1 MIGHLKGTVSFTGA
15 GYALIDVSGVGY
27 KVRVSQSTLATLR
40 HETGVSLFTH
50 LAVRENALD
59 LYGFPARAEL
69 EFFELL
75 IGVSGI
81 GPKTAIA
88 IMGLASTDTLK
99 RAIAGGDATYLTKVS
114 GIGKKNAEKI
124 IVELKDKMGG
134 SDAAARILIGADA
147 EALEALEALGYS
159 IRDAREAVAKTKGET
174 AQEKIKESLRA
185 LGGKGTV

>member
-1 MIGHLKGTVSFTGA
+1 MIGHLKGTASLVGI
-15 GYALIDVSGVGY
+15 GMVIIDVGGVGY
-27 KVRVSQSTLATLR
+27 KVHAPEGALMAMRQGGEV
-40 HETGVSLFTH
+40 ELFTY

-59 LYGFPARAEL
+59 LYGFSTRSEL

-81 GPKTAIA
+81 GPKTALA
-88 IMGLASTDTLK
+88 ILSLASADTLK

-114 GIGKKNAEKI
+114 GIGRKNAGKI
-124 IVELKDKMGG
+124 IVELRDKLGG
-134 SDAAARILIGADA
+134 ANAGSAILVGADA

>member
-1 MIGHLKGTVSFTGA
+1 MIGSLKGTVSFMGA
-15 GYALIDVSGVGY
+15 GYALIDVMGVGY
-27 KVRVSQSTLATLR
+27 KIFVSQSTLATLR
-40 HETGVSLFTH
+40 HENEVSLFTH

-69 EFFELL
+69 EFFEML
-75 IGVSGI
+75 ISVSGI

-124 IVELKDKMGG
+124 IVELKDKVGG
-134 SDAAARILIGADA
+134 SDAAAHLLVGADA

-159 IRDAREAVAKTKGET
+159 MRDARESVAKAKGET
-174 AQEKIKESLRA
+174 AQEKIRDALRT
-185 LGGKGTV
+185 LGNHKK

>member
-1 MIGHLKGTVSFTGA
+1 MIGHLKGTASLVGI
-15 GYALIDVSGVGY
+15 GMVIIDVGGVGY
-27 KVRVSQSTLATLR
+27 KVHAPEGALMTMRQGG
-40 HETGVSLFTH
+40 ETELFTY

-59 LYGFPARAEL
+59 LYGFPTRSEL

-81 GPKTAIA
+81 GPKTALA
-88 IMGLASTDTLK
+88 ILSLASADTLK

-114 GIGKKNAEKI
+114 GIGRKNAEKI
-124 IVELKDKMGG
+124 IVELRDKLGG
-134 SDAAARILIGADA
+134 ASAGSAILVGADA

-185 LGGKGTV
+185 LGNHTK